1 MKSLHQRISELV
13 DRLYNVRATT
23 SKEGKP
29 FGVTDAWNLF
39 QTAIAEL
46 VKLIE
51 ELAKDLPGPE
61 KKRIA
66 MQYVEQ
72 LFDRIIVGIDIPY
85 VPDFFEKILDKY
97 LKKLFVKLADG
108 AIDSIV
114 TLLNNLGVFT
124 K

>member
-1 MKSLHQRISELV
+1 MV
-13 DRLYNVRATT
+13 DRLYKVRA
-23 SKEGKP
+23 SISAEGKS
-29 FGVTDAWNLF
+29 FGISDAWNLF
-39 QTAIAEL
+39 QTAIGEL

-51 ELAKDLPGPE
+51 ELSKDLPGPE

-72 LFDRIIVGIDIPY
+72 LFDRIVVGIDIPY

-97 LKKLFVKLADG
+97 LKNLFVTLADG
-108 AIDSIV
+108 AIDSLV

>member
-1 MKSLHQRISELV
+1 MKSLHQKVSELV
-13 DRLYNVRATT
+13 DRLYKVRA
-23 SKEGKP
+23 SISAEGKS
-29 FGVTDAWNLF
+29 FGISDAWNLF
-39 QTAIAEL
+39 QTAIGEL

-51 ELAKDLPGPE
+51 ELSKDLPGPE

-72 LFDRIIVGIDIPY
+72 LFDRIVVGIDIPY

-97 LKKLFVKLADG
+97 LKNLFVTLADG
-108 AIDSIV
+108 AIDSLV